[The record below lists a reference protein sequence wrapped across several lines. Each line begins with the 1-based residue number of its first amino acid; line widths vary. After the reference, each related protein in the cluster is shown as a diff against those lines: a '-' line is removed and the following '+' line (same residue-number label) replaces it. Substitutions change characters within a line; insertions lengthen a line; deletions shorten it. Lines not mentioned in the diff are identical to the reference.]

1 MSDGCDVTQALK
13 IAKLE
18 AKIERLTTVITAH
31 EKIGELALTS
41 AHLAEINSIAKWSAL
56 YEQSITERLLY
67 KKENEHLKAELEKA
81 ITGELE
87 AEYSHE
93 NRKLRAIIEMH
104 ERIGELVYQQIPTF
118 TDAVTMAEFL
128 FTVYPPVVARPELV
142 KELMKGLFEKNTE
155 ISGLRA
161 QLAKAIAAGYLPE
174 EIAPVERDASGHIN
188 GAAPPARFGRLE
200 VDVNELAKLAHY
212 PACWDTACYESLMDA
227 LRVVCAAWECDNSQG
242 MHPEK
247 PAHEETRDEALE
259 ALVEKGFLTAIAL
272 VAANERITEC
282 EKGLKVYND
291 ENQELVDVINEEL
304 RVKEPHSP
312 KQLVRLAGERLAE
325 LEAHCTVSAPSC
337 ECDLRDRLATAL
349 ALWDD
354 EIHYMIR
361 PDGDCIAE
369 NKRDALHLES
379 FEKLLRGGGGDK

>member
-1 MSDGCDVTQALK
+1 
-13 IAKLE
+13 
-18 AKIERLTTVITAH
+18 
-31 EKIGELALTS
+31 
-41 AHLAEINSIAKWSAL
+41 
-56 YEQSITERLLY
+56 
-67 KKENEHLKAELEKA
+67 
-81 ITGELE
+81 
-87 AEYSHE
+87 
-93 NRKLRAIIEMH
+93 
-104 ERIGELVYQQIPTF
+104 
-118 TDAVTMAEFL
+118 
-128 FTVYPPVVARPELV
+128 
-142 KELMKGLFEKNTE
+142 
-155 ISGLRA
+155 
-161 QLAKAIAAGYLPE
+161 
-174 EIAPVERDASGHIN
+174 
-188 GAAPPARFGRLE
+188 
-200 VDVNELAKLAHY
+200 
-212 PACWDTACYESLMDA
+212 
-227 LRVVCAAWECDNSQG
+227 